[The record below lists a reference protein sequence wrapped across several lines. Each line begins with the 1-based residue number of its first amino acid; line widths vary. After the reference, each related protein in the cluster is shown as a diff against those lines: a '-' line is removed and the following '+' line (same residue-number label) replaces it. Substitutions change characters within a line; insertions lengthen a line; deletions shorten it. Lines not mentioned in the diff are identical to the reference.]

1 MLTNLVN
8 CKIEP
13 SYRSDHSMVILEL
26 EFIPFVRGKGLWK
39 FNNSLL
45 YDLEYSN
52 IVKKK
57 ILEVKK
63 QYGALVYN
71 FENIHE
77 ISNDDLHF
85 TINSQLF
92 LETLLMEIRG
102 KAISYSSYK
111 RKERDKIE
119 RDLLKDIDTLECN
132 VNQAPIQLLENKK
145 QDLENIRKEKVKGKI
160 IRSRVQWIEEGEN
173 LQNIFVG

>member
-1 MLTNLVN
+1 
-8 CKIEP
+8 
-13 SYRSDHSMVILEL
+13 
-26 EFIPFVRGKGLWK
+26 
-39 FNNSLL
+39 
-45 YDLEYSN
+45 LEYSN

-102 KAISYSSYK
+102 KTISYSSYK
-111 RKERDKIE
+111 RKERD
-119 RDLLKDIDTLECN
+119 LLKDIDT
-132 VNQAPIQLLENKK
+132 
-145 QDLENIRKEKVKGKI
+145 
-160 IRSRVQWIEEGEN
+160 N
-173 LQNIFVG
+173 LYSSS

>member
-1 MLTNLVN
+1 M
-8 CKIEP
+8 
-13 SYRSDHSMVILEL
+13 
-26 EFIPFVRGKGLWK
+26 
-39 FNNSLL
+39 
-45 YDLEYSN
+45 
-52 IVKKK
+52 
-57 ILEVKK
+57 
-63 QYGALVYN
+63 VYN

-102 KAISYSSYK
+102 KTISYSSYK

-132 VNQAPIQLLENKK
+132 VNQASIQLLENKK
-145 QDLENIRKEKVKGKI
+145 QDLENIRKEKNKG
-160 IRSRVQWIEEGEN
+160 
-173 LQNIFVG
+173 